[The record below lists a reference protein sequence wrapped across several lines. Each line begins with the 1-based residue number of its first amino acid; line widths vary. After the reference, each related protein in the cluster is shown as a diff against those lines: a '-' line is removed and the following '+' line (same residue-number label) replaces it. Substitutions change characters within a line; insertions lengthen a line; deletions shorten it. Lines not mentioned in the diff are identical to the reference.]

1 MTADCRERQP
11 VIEQVGK
18 ELLEVN
24 EEGLEQVEGHRVVEL
39 LATTPIVPQEEPDSA
54 DLNGSAPPSPPAVHV
69 RRMTPCPQMLQL
81 L

>member
-1 MTADCRERQP
+1 M
-11 VIEQVGK
+11 IEQVGK

-39 LATTPIVPQEEPDSA
+39 LATTPIVSQQEFNSA

-69 RRMTPCPQMLQL
+69 RSIALCLTSCS
-81 L
+81 